1 VTGRPP
7 ITLIAAELGLG
18 RAPAARLAAT
28 GLIDTLADLRTLA
41 ARAQL
46 APQPD
51 TLVVSL
57 GPLVVLDDEQAR
69 DDGCWRSY
77 RGWARHLP
85 ADDVARSAGGW
96 WRASR
101 IPRTLV
107 AVTTGGFT
115 VGAWEVTGIDDIT
128 DGGFYRFALGS
139 PRPDLVGY
147 RVPVTRGPTARWL
160 DEPAP
165 GHAQSL
171 NAAMQ
176 D

>member
-1 VTGRPP
+1 MNGRPP
-7 ITLIAAELGLG
+7 ITLIAGQLGLG

-28 GLIDTLADLRTLA
+28 GLVDTLEDLRALA
-41 ARAQL
+41 AQAQL
-46 APQPD
+46 GPQPD

-57 GPLVVLDDEQAR
+57 GPVVALDDEQAR
-69 DDGCWRSY
+69 DDGGWRSY

-85 ADDVARSAGGW
+85 ADDVARSAAGW

-115 VGAWEVTGIDDIT
+115 VGAWDVTGIEDIT
-128 DGGFYRFALGS
+128 EGGFYRFTLGT

-160 DEPAP
+160 DGPR
-165 GHAQSL
+165 
-171 NAAMQ
+171 
-176 D
+176 

>member
-1 VTGRPP
+1 MTGRPP

-28 GLIDTLADLRTLA
+28 GLVDTLADLRLLA
-41 ARAQL
+41 ARERL

-57 GPLVVLDDEQAR
+57 GPLVFLDEEQAR
-69 DDGCWRSY
+69 EDGGWRRY

-85 ADDVARSAGGW
+85 ADDVARSAAGW
-96 WRASR
+96 WRAAR

-115 VGAWEVTGIDDIT
+115 IGAWDVAGIDDIT
-128 DGGFYRFALGS
+128 DGGFYRFTFSFA
-139 PRPDLVGY
+139 RPDLVGY

-160 DEPAP
+160 GGGGEHALLEDER
-165 GHAQSL
+165 
-171 NAAMQ
+171 